1 VKIMKIK
8 THSGKHTAP
17 LGPVGLGAPG
27 SSLIETERRFGAHNY
42 EPLPVVMA
50 HGEGVWLWDENGR
63 RYLDMLS
70 AYSAVSH
77 GHAHPRIV
85 QALIAQAQRL
95 AVTSRAVYT
104 DKLPEFLQKLTELT
118 GLDRALP
125 VNTGLEAVETALK
138 AARKWGYR
146 VKGIPDGKA
155 EIIACEG
162 NFHGRSITVVGFS
175 SDPQYSDGFGP
186 FAPGF
191 RLVPFGDAAA
201 LEAAITPNTA
211 AFLVEPIQGEGGII
225 VPPEGYLA
233 DCARICRKH
242 RVMLLVDEIQTGMGR
257 TGRFLASEHERVRPD
272 GVMLGKALGGGMLPV
287 SAFVATSE
295 LMQVFRPGDHGST
308 FGGNPLAAA
317 VALEALKVLYDERL
331 IERSAEMGAYLLGQ
345 LRTVKSPLIR
355 DIRGKGLFIGLEV
368 DAKRTTA
375 RAVVDRLLARG
386 VVSKDTHWT
395 VVRFAPP
402 LGIAKE
408 EIDWA
413 VEQVRAVFSEL
424 GEGMRRA
431 A

>member
-1 VKIMKIK
+1 MKNNLRSTK
-8 THSGKHTAP
+8 GAGP
-17 LGPVGLGAPG
+17 LTGPMGVAAPG
-27 SSLIETERRFGAHNY
+27 SSLIETERRYGAHNY

-95 AVTSRAVYT
+95 AVTSRAVHT
-104 DKLPEFLQKLTELT
+104 DKLPQLLEKLTVLT

-146 VKGIPDGKA
+146 VKGIPEGKA
-155 EIIACEG
+155 EIIACEN
-162 NFHGRSITVVGFS
+162 NFHGRSITIVGFS
-175 SDPQYSDGFGP
+175 SDPQYGDGFGP

-201 LEAAITPNTA
+201 LEAAITPSTA

-233 DCARICRKH
+233 ECARICRKH
-242 RVMLLVDEIQTGMGR
+242 RVLLLVDEIQTGMGR
-257 TGRFLASEHERVRPD
+257 TGKFLACEHDEVKPD
-272 GVMLGKALGGGMLPV
+272 GLMLGKALGGGLLPV
-287 SAFVATSE
+287 SAFVATDE
-295 LMQVFRPGDHGST
+295 LMAVFRPGDHGST
-308 FGGNPLAAA
+308 FGGNPLAAT
-317 VALEALKVLYDERL
+317 VALEALQVLYDDRL
-331 IERSAEMGAYLLGQ
+331 IERSAELGDYLLAR

-355 DIRGKGLFIGLEV
+355 DIRGKGLFVGLEV
-368 DAKRTTA
+368 DAKRTTG
-375 RAVVDRLLARG
+375 RSVVDRLLARG

-402 LGIAKE
+402 LVIAKE

-413 VEQVRAVFSEL
+413 VEQVRAVFDEL

>member
-1 VKIMKIK
+1 MKPQARSAREGRPIANI
-8 THSGKHTAP
+8 GFAP
-17 LGPVGLGAPG
+17 E
-27 SSLIETERRFGAHNY
+27 SSLIETERRHGASNY
-42 EPLPVVMA
+42 DPLPVVMA
-50 HGEGVWLWDENGR
+50 HGEGVWLWDEHGR

-95 AVTSRAVYT
+95 AVTSRAVHS
-104 DKLPEFLQKLTELT
+104 DRLPPFLQRLTELT

-146 VKGIPDGKA
+146 IKGIPEGKA
-155 EIIACEG
+155 EIIACEN
-162 NFHGRSITVVGFS
+162 NFHGRSITIVGFS

-191 RLVPFGDAAA
+191 KLIPFGDAAA
-201 LEAAITPNTA
+201 LEAAITPHTA

-225 VPPEGYLA
+225 IPPEGYIA
-233 DCARICRKH
+233 ECARLCRKH
-242 RVMLLVDEIQTGMGR
+242 RVLLLADEIQTGMGR
-257 TGRFLASEHERVRPD
+257 TGKFLACEHENVVPD
-272 GVMLGKALGGGMLPV
+272 GVILGKALGGGMLPV
-287 SAFVATSE
+287 SAFVAKNE
-295 LMQVFRPGDHGST
+295 VMQVFGPGDHGST
-308 FGGNPLAAA
+308 FGGNPLAAT
-317 VALEALKVLYDERL
+317 VALEALAVLDDENL
-331 IERSAEMGAYLLGQ
+331 IDRSAELGEYLLAQ
-345 LRTVKSPLIR
+345 LKTVKSPLIR
-355 DIRGKGLFIGLEV
+355 EIRGRGLFVGLEI
-368 DAKRTTA
+368 DTRRANA
-375 RAVVDRLLARG
+375 RAIVDRLLERG
-386 VVSKDTHWT
+386 LLSKDTHGT

-402 LGIAKE
+402 LTIKRE

-424 GEGMRRA
+424 GKGMRRA

>member
-1 VKIMKIK
+1 MKVKAR
-8 THSGKHTAP
+8 SGKHA
-17 LGPVGLGAPG
+17 GPIGPMGLAVPG
-27 SSLIETERRFGAHNY
+27 SSLIEAERRFGAHNY

-95 AVTSRAVYT
+95 AVTSRAVHT

-125 VNTGLEAVETALK
+125 VNTGLEAVETGLK

-146 VKGIPDGKA
+146 IKGIPEGKA
-155 EIIACEG
+155 EIIACEN
-162 NFHGRSITVVGFS
+162 NFHGRSITIVGFS

-191 RLVPFGDAAA
+191 GLVPYGDAGA
-201 LEAAITPNTA
+201 LAAAITPNTA
-211 AFLVEPIQGEGGII
+211 AFVVEPIQGEGGII

-233 DCARICRKH
+233 ECARICRKR

-257 TGRFLASEHERVRPD
+257 TGKFLACEHEKVRPD

-287 SAFVATSE
+287 SAFVATNE

-308 FGGNPLAAA
+308 FGGNPLAAT
-317 VALEALKVLYDERL
+317 VALEALKVLYDDRL
-331 IERSAEMGAYLLGQ
+331 IERSAELGAYLLGQ
-345 LRTVKSPLIR
+345 LRSVKSPVIR
-355 DIRGKGLFIGLEV
+355 DIRGRGLFVGLEV

-386 VVSKDTHWT
+386 VVSKDTHRT

-402 LGIAKE
+402 LCIAKE

-413 VEQVRAVFSEL
+413 VEQVRAVFSEI

>member
-1 VKIMKIK
+1 MKNNLRSTK
-8 THSGKHTAP
+8 GAGP
-17 LGPVGLGAPG
+17 LTGPMGVAAPG
-27 SSLIETERRFGAHNY
+27 SSLIETERRYGAHNY

-95 AVTSRAVYT
+95 AVTSRAVHT
-104 DKLPEFLQKLTELT
+104 DKLPQLLEKLTVLT

-146 VKGIPDGKA
+146 VKGIAEGKA
-155 EIIACEG
+155 EIIACEN
-162 NFHGRSITVVGFS
+162 NFHGRSITIVGFS
-175 SDPQYSDGFGP
+175 SDPQYGDGFGP

-191 RLVPFGDAAA
+191 KVVPFGDAAA
-201 LEAAITPNTA
+201 LEAAITPSTA

-233 DCARICRKH
+233 ECARICRKH
-242 RVMLLVDEIQTGMGR
+242 RVLLLVDEIQTGMGR
-257 TGRFLASEHERVRPD
+257 TGKFLACEHDEVKPD
-272 GVMLGKALGGGMLPV
+272 GLMLGKALGGGLLPV
-287 SAFVATSE
+287 SAFVATDE
-295 LMQVFRPGDHGST
+295 LMAVFRPGDHGST
-308 FGGNPLAAA
+308 FGGNPLAAT
-317 VALEALKVLYDERL
+317 VALEALQVLYDDRL
-331 IERSAEMGAYLLGQ
+331 IERSAELGDYLLAR

-355 DIRGKGLFIGLEV
+355 DIRGKGLFVGLEV
-368 DAKRTTA
+368 DAKRTTG
-375 RAVVDRLLARG
+375 RSVVDRLLARG

-402 LGIAKE
+402 LVIAKE

-413 VEQVRAVFSEL
+413 VEQVRAVFDEL

>member
-1 VKIMKIK
+1 MK
-8 THSGKHTAP
+8 TNLRSTNGTAAMS
-17 LGPVGLGAPG
+17 GPVGLAVPG
-27 SSLIETERRFGAHNY
+27 STLIETERRHGAHNY

-70 AYSAVSH
+70 AYSAVSL
-77 GHAHPRIV
+77 GHAHPRVV

-95 AVTSRAVYT
+95 AVTSRAVHT
-104 DKLPEFLQKLTELT
+104 DRLPAFLEKLTSLT

-125 VNTGLEAVETALK
+125 VNTGLEAVETGLK

-146 VKGIPDGKA
+146 VKGIAEGKA
-155 EIIACEG
+155 EIIACEN
-162 NFHGRSITVVGFS
+162 NFHGRSITIVGFS

-191 RLVPFGDAAA
+191 RLIPFGDAAA

-225 VPPEGYLA
+225 VPPQGYLA
-233 DCARICRKH
+233 ECARICRKH
-242 RVMLLVDEIQTGMGR
+242 RVLLLVDEIQTGLGR
-257 TGRFLASEHERVRPD
+257 TGKFLACQHEEVRPD
-272 GVMLGKALGGGMLPV
+272 GLMLGKALGGGMLPV
-287 SAFVATSE
+287 SAFVATND

-308 FGGNPLAAA
+308 FGGNPLAAT
-317 VALEALKVLYDERL
+317 VALEALEVLFDERL
-331 IERSAEMGAYLLGQ
+331 IERSAERGEYLLQQ

-355 DIRGKGLFIGLEV
+355 DIRGKGLFVGLEV
-368 DAKRTTA
+368 DIKRTSG

-386 VVSKDTHWT
+386 VLSKDTHWT

-402 LGIAKE
+402 LSISKE

-413 VEQVRAVFSEL
+413 VEQVRAVFAEL